1 MRLQQTATAVPPYL
15 SRPSSFLKAKA
26 GSNSPTLLCLKRED
40 FSLGT
45 RPLLESVQ
53 VGKCQRSEIKAEAPV
68 TARPHSGLEGGGNL
82 PRVTQTEHSPAGGA
96 ARMPAAIPGPA
107 RPSTQ
112 ASCSRGPTPPP
123 VILGVQSIYTG
134 AQAQRCLRER
144 GEGPLTPHPPILGIL
159 LLCTPALGHSGSK
172 PWCPDGRGALRPSC
186 PALHRGLSVGLAF
199 QLGLSTRSIRS
210 ADSRGRETWVQIL
223 PLSLPKPFATR
234 TSHLTAWSLAFLI
247 CKVGII
253 APCFIGLL

>member
-26 GSNSPTLLCLKRED
+26 DSNSPTLLCLKRED

-82 PRVTQTEHSPAGGA
+82 PRVTQTEHNPAGGA

-112 ASCSRGPTPPP
+112 ASCSRGPTPLP
-123 VILGVQSIYTG
+123 VILGDQSIYTG
-134 AQAQRCLRER
+134 AEMPQR
-144 GEGPLTPHPPILGIL
+144 T
-159 LLCTPALGHSGSK
+159 
-172 PWCPDGRGALRPSC
+172 GRGAPHTTPSHSGDSPPVYPC
-186 PALHRGLSVGLAF
+186 PGPPRLKAMVS
-199 QLGLSTRSIRS
+199 
-210 ADSRGRETWVQIL
+210 
-223 PLSLPKPFATR
+223 
-234 TSHLTAWSLAFLI
+234 
-247 CKVGII
+247 
-253 APCFIGLL
+253 